1 MNEMEQNTGNDCRA
15 IGQKCDYCSTT
26 WHPSRRSFVRGL
38 LAVSAVGLPGGILTL
53 VPKMAVAG
61 GGEAEPG
68 GLLPAPASGICEQ
81 LRAICLST
89 IDESLSEFQKLLL
102 QAACEA
108 EYIACEAQA
117 AAAALAD
124 AINTGMQWLSE
135 HPEVVIGTILLI
147 GGILLIVTTGPGGAL
162 ILVAL

>member
-1 MNEMEQNTGNDCRA
+1 MKKYKGKDC
-15 IGQKCDYCSTT
+15 GEVSHKCDYCSSS

-68 GLLPAPASGICEQ
+68 GLPPVPVLTVA
-81 LRAICLST
+81 
-89 IDESLSEFQKLLL
+89 F
-102 QAACEA
+102 EA
-108 EYIACEAQA
+108 EYVACKAQA

-124 AINTGMQWLSE
+124 AINTGMQWLAE
-135 HPEVVIGTILLI
+135 HPEVVLGTILLI

>member
-1 MNEMEQNTGNDCRA
+1 MDEMKKYKRKDCSEVSH
-15 IGQKCDYCSTT
+15 KCDYCSTS

-68 GLLPAPASGICEQ
+68 GLPPAPASGICEQ
-81 LRAICLST
+81 LLAVCLST
-89 IDESLSEFQKLLL
+89 IDQSLSEFQKLLL
-102 QAACEA
+102 KVACET
-108 EYIACEAQA
+108 EYVACKAQA
-117 AAAALAD
+117 AASALAD
-124 AINTGMQWLSE
+124 AINTGMQWLAE

-162 ILVAL
+162 IVVAL